1 MQLRVLQVSQVAV
14 NAISLNSVPVSQR
27 DRNITTL
34 MRYAMELKLHEF
46 QTVEGAV
53 SFVRD
58 PDVMDT
64 LALTTYDTMPKGDYI
79 FFPFQSCDT
88 PCRP

>member
-34 MRYAMELKLHEF
+34 MRYAKEVKLHEF

-53 SFVRD
+53 SCVMD

-64 LALTTYDTMPKGDYI
+64 LALATYDTMPKGDYI
-79 FFPFQSCDT
+79 FFPFQSCDS